1 VLKLSVRRP
10 EVALYVPAE
19 VIIGENLTIAG
30 SSNREGHTIILKV
43 KGPLDLGTKFVTVLE
58 GQFDATFSTTEAL
71 TGEYTVEASDGE
83 GHTDTAT
90 VTIIPPARVWE
101 GPTATPEPSSTP
113 SIPTPSEEPE
123 STPTAEPVPTEPPA
137 SPLLPVP
144 GFEVIAGLIAL
155 LTAFLSAAT
164 ARRGKR

>member
-1 VLKLSVRRP
+1 
-10 EVALYVPAE
+10 
-19 VIIGENLTIAG
+19 VIIGENLTISG

-43 KGPLDLGTKFVTVLE
+43 KGPIDLGTKFVTVLE

-90 VTIIPPARVWE
+90 VMIIPPARIRE
-101 GPTATPEPSSTP
+101 EPAATPAPSSTP
-113 SIPTPSEEPE
+113 SVATPSPE
-123 STPTAEPVPTEPPA
+123 SGASPTAEPAPTESPA

-144 GFEVIAGLIAL
+144 GFEAVAWLVAL
-155 LTAFLSAAT
+155 LTAVLAVST
-164 ARRGKR
+164 ARRRKQ